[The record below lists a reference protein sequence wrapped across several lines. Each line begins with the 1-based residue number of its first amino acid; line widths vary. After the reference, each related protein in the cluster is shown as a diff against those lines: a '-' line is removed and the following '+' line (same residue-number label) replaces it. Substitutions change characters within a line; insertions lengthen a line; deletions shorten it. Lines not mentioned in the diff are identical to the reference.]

1 MMRSKGRDKAGGT
14 LDKVRGRMRE
24 AGGALTGRDKDRAK
38 GQARQGKG
46 EARKRRGHLRDL
58 FKK

>member
-1 MMRSKGRDKAGGT
+1 MMRSKSRDKAGGT
-14 LDKVRGRMRE
+14 FDKVRGRLRE
-24 AGGALTGRDKDRAK
+24 ASGALTGRDKDRAQ

-46 EARKRRGHLRDL
+46 EARKRRGHLRDF